1 MEHSTEFA
9 ALHLIDRNMIEM
21 DNMDTPVNIF
31 LDLSKAFDTLDHKIL
46 LQKLDYYGIKDTANK
61 LFESY
66 ITNGTQ
72 YVEINDTTSD
82 PLTLTTGVP
91 QGSIL
96 GPLLFIIYIY
106 IIDIEQLSKLFDLII
121 YADDTTL
128 STTLEIKCKQD
139 NHTNVVSMLNKELT
153 NVSDWLK
160 VNKLSLNVVKSK
172 YMIFRSHK
180 RKIESLQLMIN
191 NTEIERVQEF
201 NFLGLTL
208 DENLNW
214 NSHINKIS
222 NKASKILVF

>member
-1 MEHSTEFA
+1 
-9 ALHLIDRNMIEM
+9 
-21 DNMDTPVNIF
+21 
-31 LDLSKAFDTLDHKIL
+31 
-46 LQKLDYYGIKDTANK
+46 
-61 LFESY
+61 
-66 ITNGTQ
+66 
-72 YVEINDTTSD
+72 
-82 PLTLTTGVP
+82 
-91 QGSIL
+91 
-96 GPLLFIIYIY
+96 
-106 IIDIEQLSKLFDLII
+106 
-121 YADDTTL
+121 
-128 STTLEIKCKQD
+128 
-139 NHTNVVSMLNKELT
+139 MLNKELT